1 MHHQIKVPSN
11 YTEYV
16 SLGKGIAKVV
26 DVTSDANKK
35 SPVIPSKV
43 SSIIVKILRLQI
55 VLYMYTNMHH
65 FLFVRLTIRTPL
77 YA

>member
-26 DVTSDANKK
+26 DHVLDVNSDVTSKTSDTSGANRKY
-35 SPVIPSKV
+35 PVIPSKV
-43 SSIIVKILRLQI
+43 SAIILTS
-55 VLYMYTNMHH
+55 M
-65 FLFVRLTIRTPL
+65 FVVYIPYLHRPF
-77 YA
+77 